1 MRAFICYRG
10 PQSDVRYLRAT
21 LRFAPELRHPMHAHL
36 DEPGA
41 ERASLLTWNL
51 SGDVTYALFYVLAP
65 RDSYLRALDAV
76 ETMRGYDVAPV
87 GEDAFYVFVR
97 EAPTASLSS
106 LQESLA
112 SRELVVLPPF
122 DYLPEG
128 RLRMDALGD
137 PDALRETVAA
147 LPEGISASVETL
159 RSRPPAPGARE
170 PLTGRQREALRVA
183 EAVGYYDVPRTG
195 SVADVAERMG
205 VSESTAGT
213 HLRKA
218 ESALVSGYVR

>member
-1 MRAFICYRG
+1 
-10 PQSDVRYLRAT
+10 
-21 LRFAPELRHPMHAHL
+21 MHAHL

-51 SGDVTYALFYVLAP
+51 SGDAVYALFYVLAP
-65 RDSYLRALDAV
+65 REPYLRALEEV
-76 ETMRGYDVAPV
+76 GTMRGHDVAPV
-87 GEDAFYVFVR
+87 EEGAFYLFVR
-97 EAPTASLSS
+97 EDPSESLLR
-106 LQESLA
+106 LQESFS

-137 PDALRETVAA
+137 PDALRETVGAF
-147 LPEGISASVETL
+147 PEGISASVETL

-170 PLTGRQREALRVA
+170 PLTARQREALRA
-183 EAVGYYDVPRTG
+183 AGEAGYYDVPRSG
-195 SVADVAERMG
+195 SVADVAERLG
-205 VSESTAGT
+205 VAESTAAT

-218 ESALVSGYVR
+218 ESALVSGYLR